1 MGFSIELSDK
11 SSNLGYHFEE
21 PIKLDTDKDWQICL
35 TSFVAYNS
43 INNVTEKNNEFDFI
57 DDYGVHEKVSIPP
70 GTYEVAEILDQ
81 IRLNEKAQEAK
92 FTGIV
97 QPNTRKIKI
106 ICKNRKVDFTAPNSL
121 GRLLGFSNKRIIE
134 KNTNGYSDSIVD
146 IFPVNAIRVRCNLI
160 ESNYENGKSRGNV
173 VYSFPLNTPTGEKI
187 VQIPAQHRYYPLNT
201 YEIREI
207 FVQIV
212 DQDNRPINFEG
223 ETITLELYIKSF

>member
-43 INNVTEKNNEFDFI
+43 INNVTEKNNEFDLI